1 MDKRSLVLV
10 TITTFLAFLV
20 LLSAG
25 MSLSTQDDV
34 RTLEGR
40 VDDVEYSVARLRN
53 D

>member
-1 MDKRSLVLV
+1 MDKKTLVLV
-10 TITTFLAFLV
+10 TIATFLTFGV

-25 MSLSTQDDV
+25 LSLSTQDDV

-40 VDDVEYSVARLRN
+40 VDDVEYSVENLRN